1 MGLSVPRPGRLEEWA
16 AIVDVEAGTLCFSDI
31 PVALCGL
38 AEREDVDFGELVT
51 ESGSLKYLPV
61 KALQDD
67 SGGEATNYGTNI
79 GWYLSTKALMMSFFL
94 SLASTPTRY
103 EQACR

>member
-1 MGLSVPRPGRLEEWA
+1 MPRPGRLEGWA
-16 AIVDVEAGTLCFSDI
+16 AVVDMEAATLRFGDI

-38 AEREDVDFGELVT
+38 AEREDVDVGEPVT

-61 KALQDD
+61 RTLHDD

-79 GWYLSTKALMMSFFL
+79 GWYLSTKSLKTSFFL
-94 SLASTPTRY
+94 LLASIPTRY